1 MRIRYSEGKPPMGIS
16 RDKREAPT
24 KEVQRNN
31 DALVRL
37 LQDRAATHVDLTA
50 EDHLEGPHDLHELG
64 SVEGIDNE
72 ENQYDLFDDEWAD
85 QIGRCSDG
93 RLWQTAPPTDQ

>member
-1 MRIRYSEGKPPMGIS
+1 MEFS

-50 EDHLEGPHDLHELG
+50 EDHLEGPHDLHEPA
-64 SVEGIDNE
+64 SMDDINNE
-72 ENQYDLFDDEWAD
+72 ENQCDLFDDEWAD
-85 QIGRCSDG
+85 KIGRRSDG
-93 RLWQTAPPTDQ
+93 RAWQKAPPIGQ